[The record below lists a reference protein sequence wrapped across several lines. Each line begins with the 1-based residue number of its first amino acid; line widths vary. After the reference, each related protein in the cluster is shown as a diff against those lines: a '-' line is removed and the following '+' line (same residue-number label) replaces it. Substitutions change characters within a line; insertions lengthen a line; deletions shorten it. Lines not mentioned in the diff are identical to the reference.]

1 MPVEPLKRISEV
13 PAIKKEE
20 KVGLSQKKKQRQPKR
35 KNKEEPG
42 RIDIQI

>member
-13 PAIKKEE
+13 RLIKKEE
-20 KVGLSQKKKQRQPKR
+20 RVGLPQKKKQRQPKK

-42 RIDIQI
+42 RIDIQV

>member
-13 PAIKKEE
+13 PAITKEAR
-20 KVGLSQKKKQRQPKR
+20 VGLSQKKKQKQPKK

-42 RIDIQI
+42 RIDIQV

>member
-13 PAIKKEE
+13 PVIKKEE
-20 KVGLSQKKKQRQPKR
+20 KVSLSQKKKQGQPKK

-42 RIDIQI
+42 RIDIQV